1 MSFVASKAL
10 KEAIRFRISDHKFY
24 TMARGKYHG
33 RGKPPAQKKPPLT
46 HFLCL
51 PLVTR
56 ESKPQLQASMEKF
69 RNIVTTKNEQTA
81 SQVED
86 AGDDES
92 SKSET
97 ITSSVHPKAIRPV
110 GALHCTLG
118 VMSLDEKKLEEAK
131 ELLRHLD
138 IPLLLQHAGSQNHEQ
153 ATATDAAASEP
164 LVNSPD
170 SPPNTAPLRIE
181 LRGLVSM
188 HAPQKTSILYSAP
201 ADQTERLYPFCLA
214 VQEKFKEGDFLV
226 KDDRK
231 LKLHATIVNTIYA
244 KGRKQRPPPKWK
256 MKQQTTTSG
265 QAALAPSTEGLAG
278 EKAATSGEKAGD
290 ETSPKKPEQEEVEG
304 HGPNA
309 NAPLKIDATAI
320 LERFKDFVW
329 AEDFA
334 LDRIAI
340 CEMGAKK
347 ITDDEGKVVAEEY
360 TEVASVKLP
369 T

>member
-1 MSFVASKAL
+1 
-10 KEAIRFRISDHKFY
+10 
-24 TMARGKYHG
+24 MARGKKQG

-56 ESKPQLQASMEKF
+56 DSKPQLQASVEKF
-69 RNIVTTKNEQTA
+69 RGIVTTKNEQTA
-81 SQVED
+81 SQVGK
-86 AGDDES
+86 AGDDDN

-118 VMSLDEKKLEEAK
+118 VMSLDQNKLEEAK

-138 IPLLLQHAGSQNHEQ
+138 IPLMLQHAASQEHEQ
-153 ATATDAAASEP
+153 VTATDAAASEP
-164 LVNSPD
+164 LVNSTN
-170 SPPNTAPLRIE
+170 SPPNTTPLRID

-201 ADQTERLYPFCLA
+201 VDQTGRLYPFCLA
-214 VQEKFKEGDFLV
+214 VQEKFKESDFLV

-244 KGRKQRPPPKWK
+244 KGRKQRPPPQWK
-256 MKQQTTTSG
+256 MKQQTTSSG
-265 QAALAPSTEGLAG
+265 QGALGSRMGDSA
-278 EKAATSGEKAGD
+278 EKAAVGDDKA
-290 ETSPKKPEQEEVEG
+290 EEQKTAKKPQQGEVEG

-309 NAPLKIDATAI
+309 NAPLKIDATSI

-329 AEDFA
+329 AEDFV

-347 ITDDEGKVVAEEY
+347 ITNDEGRVVAEEY
-360 TEVASVKLP
+360 TEVASVQLP

>member
-1 MSFVASKAL
+1 
-10 KEAIRFRISDHKFY
+10 
-24 TMARGKYHG
+24 MAGGKNHG

-56 ESKPQLQASMEKF
+56 DSKPQLQASVEKF
-69 RNIVTTKNEQTA
+69 KDIVTTKNEQTA
-81 SQVED
+81 SKD
-86 AGDDES
+86 GDSGDDES

-118 VMSLDEKKLEEAK
+118 VMSLDQNKLEEAK
-131 ELLRHLD
+131 ELLRHID
-138 IPLLLQHAGSQNHEQ
+138 IPLMLQHASSQKHEQ
-153 ATATDAAASEP
+153 ANVTDVGAGEP
-164 LVNSPD
+164 LVKSSE
-170 SPPNTAPLRIE
+170 SPPHTAPLRID

-201 ADQTERLYPFCLA
+201 VDQTGRLYPFCLA
-214 VQEKFKEGDFLV
+214 VQERFKGLDLLV

-244 KGRKQRPPPKWK
+244 KGRKQRLPPKWK

-265 QAALAPSTEGLAG
+265 QIALASSPEGLAG
-278 EKAATSGEKAGD
+278 GKAAASGDKAGD
-290 ETSPKKPEQEEVEG
+290 ETSPKKPEQGEVEG

-309 NAPLKIDATAI
+309 NAPLKIDATSI
-320 LERFKDFVW
+320 LEEFKDFVW
-329 AEDFA
+329 AENFV

-347 ITDDEGKVVAEEY
+347 ITNDEGGVVAEEY

>member
-1 MSFVASKAL
+1 
-10 KEAIRFRISDHKFY
+10 
-24 TMARGKYHG
+24 MARGKTQG

-56 ESKPQLQASMEKF
+56 DSQPQLQASVENF
-69 RNIVTTKNEQTA
+69 RDIVTTKNEQTA
-81 SQVED
+81 SQVEQ
-86 AGDDES
+86 AGDDDN

-118 VMSLDEKKLEEAK
+118 VMSLDDRKLEQAK

-138 IPLLLQHAGSQNHEQ
+138 IPLMLQNAASQEQEQ

-164 LVNSPD
+164 LVNSTQ
-170 SPPNTAPLRIE
+170 SPPNTTPLRID

-201 ADQTERLYPFCLA
+201 VDQTGRLYPFCLA
-214 VQEKFKEGDFLV
+214 LQEKFKENDFLV

-256 MKQQTTTSG
+256 RMQQTTTSG
-265 QAALAPSTEGLAG
+265 QGALASETGESAG
-278 EKAATSGEKAGD
+278 KAAVAGD
-290 ETSPKKPEQEEVEG
+290 KAEDEKSSQKPEQGELEG

-309 NAPLKIDATAI
+309 NAPLKIDATSI
-320 LERFKDFVW
+320 LERFQDFIW
-329 AEDFA
+329 AEGFV

-347 ITDDEGKVVAEEY
+347 ITNDEGKIVAEEY
-360 TEVASVKLP
+360 TEVASVKLQ